1 MQMCLRVA
9 LFCSCQNKKFKVL
22 NRIFYAILWW
32 HCGILSCLQLCLWWN
47 YRLHLRAMQFNVFF
61 FSSFHFFSICVGIF
75 DVCSDPLFFQF
86 EICKGFLVGS
96 ILVMLFLCTHLSD
109 RIDVSGC
116 VCISVCKKSSINTEN
131 GNSTEQWANQVPWL
145 YLQDIFC
152 IPQQLNR

>member
-1 MQMCLRVA
+1 MMALRHIVMLA
-9 LFCSCQNKKFKVL
+9 AVSLVK
-22 NRIFYAILWW
+22 
-32 HCGILSCLQLCLWWN
+32 LSSASQGDAVQ
-47 YRLHLRAMQFNVFF
+47 RVFF
-61 FSSFHFFSICVGIF
+61 LFISF
-75 DVCSDPLFFQF
+75 LFYLCWYLWRLQWSPFLQF

-96 ILVMLFLCTHLSD
+96 ILVMLFLCTHLSE